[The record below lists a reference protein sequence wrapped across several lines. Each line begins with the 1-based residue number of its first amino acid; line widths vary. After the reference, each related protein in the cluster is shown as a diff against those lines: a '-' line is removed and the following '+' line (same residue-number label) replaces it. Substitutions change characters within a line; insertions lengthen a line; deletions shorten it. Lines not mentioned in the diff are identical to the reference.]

1 MAYVEF
7 TIMCNM
13 GMTHYFSTTELC
25 FTEILCDPTFTDKKV
40 SQPNG
45 HKKLK
50 VLREFHWQSFW
61 STRLTKMSQWLHLN
75 NSHAYPF
82 CKTMPGTIS
91 ESCQQ
96 SCAIESQQQFFRCS
110 NCDRIFVSETRS
122 KWSRNYSVS
131 VSEGSPEI
139 FVNQY

>member
-45 HKKLK
+45 HKKIK
-50 VLREFHWQSFW
+50 SFERV
-61 STRLTKMSQWLHLN
+61 SLTKFL
-75 NSHAYPF
+75 
-82 CKTMPGTIS
+82 
-91 ESCQQ
+91 
-96 SCAIESQQQFFRCS
+96 
-110 NCDRIFVSETRS
+110 
-122 KWSRNYSVS
+122 
-131 VSEGSPEI
+131 
-139 FVNQY
+139 VNQIDKNVEMATSK